1 MGNDLTE
8 HLTEL
13 HYVWRR
19 GLSYEQGLTEFMAE
33 RNESV
38 LSASQV

>member
-8 HLTEL
+8 L
-13 HYVWRR
+13 HCVWRR
-19 GLSYEQGLTEFMAE
+19 GLSYEQGLTEFIAE
-33 RNESV
+33 QNESV